1 MNEIDELTFRTRRRE
16 FEDGL
21 FDLAMG
27 LVFIAFSI
35 PCAILFTDTGMYRLT
50 AGLIFD
56 RTGTLLLL
64 LLVYL
69 LMLVTPWLTRRA
81 ITYLRR
87 KFIWSD
93 AGFTTP
99 LPRAVSWKMTLLSAL
114 ANVLVVIGGAAGW
127 YGGLLTDEMAL
138 SLLPAAAGLSTVILL
153 LALASEMDLPR
164 YRWVAVSGLILSIL
178 IPILK
183 VGNGTTWLIF
193 GLGWMALLLVSGLS
207 ALIPVL
213 KTRQEHAHG

>member
-1 MNEIDELTFRTRRRE
+1 MNKIDELTYRARRRE

-27 LVFIAFSI
+27 LVFVAFSI
-35 PCAILFTDTGMYRLT
+35 PCAILFTDAGMYRLT
-50 AGLIFD
+50 AGLIFN
-56 RTGTLLLL
+56 RSATLFIA

-69 LMLVTPWLTRRA
+69 MMLITPWLTRRM

-87 KFIWSD
+87 KFIWRD

-99 LPRAVSWKMTLLSAL
+99 LPRAVSWKVTLLSAL
-114 ANVLVVIGGAAGW
+114 ATVVIVIGGAVGW
-127 YGGLLTDEMAL
+127 YGGLLADEVVIT
-138 SLLPAAAGLSTVILL
+138 LLPAAAGLSTVIML
-153 LALASEMDLPR
+153 LALASDMNLPR

-178 IPILK
+178 IPVLR
-183 VGNGTTWLIF
+183 VRPGTSWLVF
-193 GLGWMALLLVSGLS
+193 GIGWMVLLLVSGLS

-213 KTRQEHAHG
+213 RTRQEHAHG